1 MIKRIFYIHTTYESR
16 RLWQGFFWDTQNS
29 LQGFSV
35 FLFLTQADFD
45 PPLFSRVQH
54 AAYS

>member
-1 MIKRIFYIHTTYESR
+1 MIKRIFYIHTAYESR